1 MDCFRFRLNPPF
13 GELRKCSALLNGVA
27 QRYHVEQYRTNLSI
41 KTVTR
46 GAALYVTRQGRHLV
60 TENSFLILN
69 QGQEYGLEFQWPST
83 TETLCPFFQPG
94 FVEHVAGS
102 HSTDLRQ
109 QLDEIVTPVLTDFP
123 ERLYPKSG
131 RLAALLHVLQ
141 RDLGTP
147 AVCAAWLED
156 RFYDLAFALVEF
168 RNHTRAEMDQFP
180 GRRHATRAELYRRL
194 YRGRDFLSA
203 CHAEPVTVAQAARA
217 AHMSPYHFHR
227 MFKRAFRQTPM
238 QFLQEYRL
246 SSARRLL
253 AGTDES
259 VTTIGLAVGFE
270 SLGSF
275 SWLFRRRFGLSP
287 RQFRADH
294 ACAK

>member
-1 MDCFRFRLNPPF
+1 MSDFRFRLNPPF
-13 GELRKCSALLNGVA
+13 GELRQCSALLNGVA
-27 QRYHVEQYRTNLSI
+27 QRYRVELYRTTLSL
-41 KTVTR
+41 KSVTR

-60 TENSFLILN
+60 TEDSFLILN
-69 QGQEYGLEFQWPST
+69 QGQEYALEFQWPTT

-94 FVEHVAGS
+94 FVEQIAGS
-102 HSTDLRQ
+102 RSTAAAR
-109 QLDEIVTPVLTDFP
+109 QLDEIEMPAPITDFP

-131 RLAALLHVLQ
+131 PLAALLHGLR

-147 AVCAAWLED
+147 AVCAPWLED
-156 RFYDLAFALVEF
+156 RFYGLASALVKF
-168 RNHTRAEMDQFP
+168 RNHTRDEIDEFP
-180 GRRHATRAELYRRL
+180 GRRPGTRAELYRRL
-194 YRGRDFLSA
+194 PRGRDFLSA
-203 CHAEPVTVAQAARA
+203 CHAEPVTGALAARA

-246 SSARRLL
+246 RSARRLL
-253 AGTDES
+253 ATTDEQ
-259 VTTIGLAVGFE
+259 VTTIALAVGFE

-294 ACAK
+294 A